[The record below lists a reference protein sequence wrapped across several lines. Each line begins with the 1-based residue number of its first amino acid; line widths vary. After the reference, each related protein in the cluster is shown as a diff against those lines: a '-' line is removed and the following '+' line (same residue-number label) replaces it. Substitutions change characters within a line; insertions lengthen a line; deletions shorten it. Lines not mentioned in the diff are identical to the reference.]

1 MKLKSYQVLIFLIV
15 LGCSHLRVE
24 AVGVNW
30 GASSSHPLP
39 PAKVVELLK
48 ANKISKVKLFDANP
62 NVLEALSGTGIS
74 VTVGIPNSMLKSLSS
89 SKKVAKSWVHNNLTR
104 YFSDGAGKVKIE
116 YIAVGDE
123 PFLQSYGQQFQP
135 FIIDAV
141 INIQTA
147 LVGAN
152 LANNVKVVVPCNSDA
167 YISVTGLPSKGH
179 FRPDLNKTMIELL
192 TFLSKHH
199 SPFFVNIYPFS
210 IFHQNKN
217 ISLAFAL
224 FEPKAHSLNDSHK
237 TYKNLFDVTHD
248 TLVTSLSQLGF
259 PDMDIVV
266 GQIGWPTD
274 GAVNS
279 TSSTAET
286 FMKGLIAHLHS
297 SSGTPLRPKKPP
309 TETYIFSLL
318 DEDQRSIA
326 NGNFERHWGV
336 FTFDGQA
343 KYHIDLGQGKRNLVN
358 AQDVE
363 YLPARWCVVNNNKEL
378 VNVTSKALEACSVAD
393 CSALSVGSSC
403 FNMSWPGN
411 ISYAFNSYYQQ
422 HDQRA
427 ESCDFGGL
435 GLITTVNPSMGNC
448 RYKVQIQTSNSFSPS
463 RLPLFCWRFVLVF
476 LFSVYLLCVSQENLI
491 VIL

>member
-1 MKLKSYQVLIFLIV
+1 MKLKSYQVLIFFFIIIIIS
-15 LGCSHLRVE
+15 CSHLRVE

-30 GASSSHPLP
+30 GTSSSHPLP

-62 NVLEALSGTGIS
+62 IVLEALSGTRIS

-89 SKKVAKSWVHNNLTR
+89 SKKVAQSWVHNNLTR

-152 LANNVKVVVPCNSDA
+152 LANKVKVVVPCNSDA

-192 TFLSKHH
+192 TFLT
-199 SPFFVNIYPFS
+199 
-210 IFHQNKN
+210 
-217 ISLAFAL
+217 
-224 FEPKAHSLNDSHK
+224 HSLNDSHK
-237 TYKNLFDVTHD
+237 TYKNLFDVSHD

-259 PDMDIVV
+259 PDMDIVI

-274 GAVNS
+274 GAINS

-286 FMKGLIAHLHS
+286 FMKGLITHLQS
-297 SSGTPLRPKKPP
+297 KSGTPLRPKKPP

-318 DEDQRSIA
+318 DEDQRSIT
-326 NGNFERHWGV
+326 NGNFKRHYGV

-343 KYHIDLGQGKRNLVN
+343 KYHIDLGQGTRNLVN
-358 AQDVE
+358 AQNVE
-363 YLPARWCVVNNNKEL
+363 YLPTRWCVVDNNKEL
-378 VNVTSKALEACSVAD
+378 VNVTSKALEACSIAD

-403 FNMSWPGN
+403 FNISWPGN

-422 HDQRA
+422 HDQHA

-435 GLITTVNPSMGNC
+435 GLITTVNPSMGIC
-448 RYKVQIQTSNSFSPS
+448 RYNVEIQTSNSFSPS
-463 RLPLFCWRFVLVF
+463 RLPFFCWKFVMMIL
-476 LFSVYLLCVSQENLI
+476 LSVYLLCVSQ
-491 VIL
+491 